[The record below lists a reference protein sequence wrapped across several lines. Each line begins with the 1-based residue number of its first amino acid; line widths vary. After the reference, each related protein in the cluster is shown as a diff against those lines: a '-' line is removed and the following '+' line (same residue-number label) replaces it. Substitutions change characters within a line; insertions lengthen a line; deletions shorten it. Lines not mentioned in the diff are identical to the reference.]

1 MKIPEPL
8 NSVAALVDRYHE
20 DQQEGA
26 RMHFG
31 CSQAGHFCDRWL
43 WLSFRWAV
51 REIFPGRVKRLFRRG
66 QLEEETVVADL
77 RAIGCEVTDV
87 TPDGDQIR
95 AVLRPHLSG
104 SLDGIIEGGLPTA
117 PKTRH
122 VLEIKTH
129 ALKSFTD
136 LVKNK
141 VEKSKFQH
149 FVQMQLY
156 MHSTGIDRALY
167 YAVCKNDD
175 QIYTERVK
183 YDKEVAQ
190 KYIDRSVRII
200 ASDRMPE
207 PISTNAT
214 WYQCKFCAGHDICF
228 GSKTT
233 KEANCRTCAHSSA
246 TNDGWHCARFDKMLN
261 KQTQRVGCR
270 SHVMHPD
277 LVAWKWIGGD
287 GKNAEYEIN
296 GAVVINGE
304 DGVVSGDLLNVE
316 KTQ

>member
-20 DQQEGA
+20 DQQEDP
-26 RMHFG
+26 RPHFG
-31 CSQAGHFCDRWL
+31 CSQAGHYCERWL

-51 REIFPGRVKRLFRRG
+51 REFFPGRIKRLFRRG
-66 QLEEETVVADL
+66 QDEEATVVADL
-77 RAIGCEVTDV
+77 RAIGCEVTDT
-87 TPDGDQIR
+87 TPDGEQIR
-95 AVLRPHLSG
+95 AILRPHLSG
-104 SLDGIIEGGLPTA
+104 SLDGIIESGLPTA

-175 QIYTERVK
+175 QIYTERVN
-183 YDKEVAQ
+183 YDAAVAE
-190 KYIDRSVRII
+190 KYIEKSERII
-200 ASDRMPE
+200 ASDRAPE
-207 PISTNAT
+207 GVIGDPT
-214 WYQCKFCAGHDICF
+214 WYQCKWCAGHSVCY
-228 GSKTT
+228 G
-233 KEANCRTCAHSSA
+233 EAELERNCRTCVHVRVESEFVCGLADQA
-246 TNDGWHCARFDKMLN
+246 IPLDV
-261 KQTQRVGCR
+261 QRVGCE
-270 SHVMHPD
+270 
-277 LVAWKWIGGD
+277 K
-287 GKNAEYEIN
+287 YE
-296 GAVVINGE
+296 VI
-304 DGVVSGDLLNVE
+304 LC
-316 KTQ
+316 

>member
-51 REIFPGRVKRLFRRG
+51 REAFPGRIMRLFRRG

-95 AVLRPHLSG
+95 AALRPHLSG
-104 SLDGIIEGGLPTA
+104 SLDGIIESGLPTA
-117 PKTRH
+117 PNTRH

-183 YDKEVAQ
+183 YDAAVAN

-233 KEANCRTCAHSSA
+233 KEVNCRTCAHSSA

-304 DGVVSGDLLNVE
+304 DGRSSQEIIDNE
-316 KTQ
+316 K